1 MAFPFTLAQ
10 WKELE
15 RQAMIYKYMISS
27 VPVPSDLLFPHSR
40 SFSAAPPPLC
50 TNFFFFLTHA
60 FCSSFILASSFSLFF
75 RFLILE
81 VAAYNVRYTRNGDAE
96 PGRCKR
102 TDGKKWRC
110 SRDVAPHQKYCE
122 RHLHRGRP
130 RSRKPVE
137 VKNGENLKKTRA
149 EQSHA
154 PTTAAATV
162 SSQQLAAA
170 NDKPPLLFNAK
181 TDLTVSS
188 YNAPNRFV

>member
-1 MAFPFTLAQ
+1 MERVGKASHDLQIHDFICACPFRPSLPTF
-10 WKELE
+10 KELLCCTSSF
-15 RQAMIYKYMISS
+15 MYK
-27 VPVPSDLLFPHSR
+27 L
-40 SFSAAPPPLC
+40 
-50 TNFFFFLTHA
+50 FFFFLNSCFLFKFHSC
-60 FCSSFILASSFSLFF
+60 FFIFIVFS
-75 RFLILE
+75 FLILE
-81 VAAYNVRYTRNGDAE
+81 VAAYNVRYSRNGDAE